1 MSTKEKIF
9 QLLENVKDEQL
20 LNSFYELIL
29 DMNTNNSLVTP
40 TDIQISEIY
49 KSYDE
54 SFDENNLKENDEVL
68 KLYIEKFKN

>member
-29 DMNTNNSLVTP
+29 DMNTNNSLVAP

-54 SFDENNLKENDEVL
+54 SLNENNLKENDEVL
-68 KLYIEKFKN
+68 KLYIEKFKS